1 MITDIVGEI
10 KNLLLKM
17 EELDASDLHL
27 KDGRPPLMRVDGI
40 LKPLDMDP
48 LTKENAEGLL
58 GLLNDF
64 QLNRFNQNNSVD
76 LSYEQSEKS
85 RFRVNIFK
93 QRGSYGAV
101 FRKIP
106 IKIPTMQELLI
117 PEVIK
122 TILPKPQGLFLVTG
136 PTGSGKS
143 TTLAAMINEINQ
155 SQELHVI
162 TVEDPIEFIFTDK
175 VASITQREIGIDC
188 DTFEEALKVIL
199 RQDPDII
206 VIGEMRDIETIKT
219 AMTAAE
225 TGHLVFSTLHTND
238 STQTIDRI
246 IDIFPAA
253 QQEQIRLQL
262 SLVLQGVISQTLLTR
277 KDGKGRIAAF
287 EILLNSPNVRR
298 MILEGNTDLLFDEI
312 ESSVSYFRMQS
323 MNQSLVALYTYGF
336 ITKEEALSAS
346 SHTTE
351 LDMHFIKSTAKE
363 EKEKKMKTERL
374 KIGEKIQDLEKSEDI
389 EEKDDEEKLEDFK
402 KDLGL
407 DKDELDYY

>member
-188 DTFEEALKVIL
+188 DISCTISWRWIACLARSRNNSREA
-199 RQDPDII
+199 PDDTGCRTDCVEFIDTPVVSGI
-206 VIGEMRDIETIKT
+206 VINCTEVKCC
-219 AMTAAE
+219 
-225 TGHLVFSTLHTND
+225 
-238 STQTIDRI
+238 
-246 IDIFPAA
+246 PC
-253 QQEQIRLQL
+253 
-262 SLVLQGVISQTLLTR
+262 
-277 KDGKGRIAAF
+277 
-287 EILLNSPNVRR
+287 
-298 MILEGNTDLLFDEI
+298 
-312 ESSVSYFRMQS
+312 
-323 MNQSLVALYTYGF
+323 LVALVAAGTGF
-336 ITKEEALSAS
+336 AEVHI
-346 SHTTE
+346 
-351 LDMHFIKSTAKE
+351 M
-363 EKEKKMKTERL
+363 
-374 KIGEKIQDLEKSEDI
+374 
-389 EEKDDEEKLEDFK
+389 
-402 KDLGL
+402 
-407 DKDELDYY
+407 